1 MIVKRS
7 VGVRNEHQNNV
18 CKLFRKLT
26 GRFNLWKLWGDFV
39 TLSAIEISNC
49 VDLGNKG
56 ARNEE
61 YKRVAKQYT
70 PEDMEVFAQILAEI
84 VNGMEEDPDQDF
96 LGELFM
102 ALDLGNDAG
111 GQFFTPYNVC
121 RMMARINDIDRVK
134 DAIDKYGFASVND
147 CACGAG
153 ATLIA
158 FANEC
163 RRQGINYQES
173 VLFVAQDIDYITG
186 LMCYI
191 QLSLLG
197 CPGYVY
203 IGDTL
208 TDPCLSIDK
217 RGLIPEKPEKVWLTP
232 MYVSHTWSMRK
243 LWHVMGW
250 KEPKKMQPEE
260 LVKVKNIDD
269 TVKCQGP
276 ATAKEVTEADE
287 YVKTKN
293 KPKKHKTT
301 EVADVQ
307 LSLL

>member
-1 MIVKRS
+1 MMAKAVITT
-7 VGVRNEHQNNV
+7 RNEHQKKV
-18 CKLFRKLT
+18 VQLFGKLT
-26 GRFNLWKLWGDFV
+26 GRFNLWKLWGDFIQMA
-39 TLSAIEISNC
+39 AIEISNS
-49 VDLGNKG
+49 VDLGNKN

-61 YKRVAKQYT
+61 YKRIALQYT
-70 PEDMEVFAQILAEI
+70 PEDMDVFAQILSEI
-84 VNGMEEDPDQDF
+84 VMGMEEDPDQDF

-102 ALDLGNDAG
+102 GLNLGNDAG
-111 GQFFTPYNVC
+111 GQFFTPYNIC
-121 RMMARINDIDRVK
+121 RMMAKLNDIERVYE
-134 DAIDKYGFASVND
+134 AIDKHGFASVND

-163 RRQGINYQES
+163 RRNGINYQES
-173 VLFVAQDIDYITG
+173 VLFVGQDIDYITG

-208 TDPCLSIDK
+208 SDPCLSIDK

-232 MYVSHTWSMRK
+232 MYISHTWTMRK
-243 LWHVMGW
+243 MWHVMGW
-250 KEPKKMQPEE
+250 KEPGKKQQVSAEVSKVSEPEPE
-260 LVKVKNIDD
+260 PVLKVSDAAEPK
-269 TVKCQGP
+269 
-276 ATAKEVTEADE
+276 
-287 YVKTKN
+287 
-293 KPKKHKTT
+293 KPKKKRKVADT
-301 EVADVQ
+301 ADVQ